1 MENTF
6 YFILKAP
13 FVLKISK
20 FFPDFFGDVG
30 KRLGLKVKANPKIY
44 DVTIHKIYIYTSNC
58 NSNIARSEDFE
69 NSSVNRIYREKCFY
83 SRIMQKKR

>member
-30 KRLGLKVKANPKIY
+30 KRLGLKVKVNPKIY
-44 DVTIHKIYIYTSNC
+44 DVTIHKIYTSNC
-58 NSNIARSEDFE
+58 NSNIARSEDSE
-69 NSSVNRIYREKCFY
+69 NSSVKRIYREKCFS